1 MLTLTLTPDELVN
14 LTGYQR
20 PGDQLRELHAQGFVR
35 ARLNRLGDVVLERDH
50 YTAVCQGRY
59 ARPLDVAQN
68 DRPRVNKVAA

>member
-1 MLTLTLTPDELVN
+1 MLTLTADEIRH

-20 PGDQLRELHAQGFVR
+20 SGDQLRELHAQGFVR

-59 ARPLDVAQN
+59 ARPLETVQN
-68 DRPRVNKVAA
+68 DRPRVRMPA